1 MSTLNIGGNQ
11 SDRFYRYKM
20 PKLISKVEGKG
31 NGIKTVV
38 PNMSDIARSLSRPPT
53 YPTKFFGCE
62 LGAQVKFDEPHDRYI
77 VNGNH
82 DAAKLQELLHLF
94 IKKFVLC
101 AGCSNPETDLVIKG
115 KGANQKIIRDCKACG
130 QFTDVDMR
138 HKLVTFILKNPPVNP
153 KSSKLTKKERR
164 AKKNGEETDP
174 SLPSSSTRGSSEE
187 GSDDE
192 LYRRIQA
199 EASELPVAD
208 QKDDDEWA
216 QETSSDAVAERVK
229 ELEEGIR
236 TTLITKENQ
245 TAVNN
250 DIYKKIKEL
259 GIDKENDIEND
270 KIIKQ
275 LVLSLFAE
283 SFKTSTTIGKHINK
297 RKKLFQKLIK
307 DADGQRALLG
317 GTEILVGVK
326 CKELFDIKTICR
338 ILMEY
343 YRADLL
349 EEDVFV
355 VWFEGKNTEK
365 YKKLFKRTFN
375 IDYVTP
381 QINED
386 IRNKS
391 KSFAKWLKEADEEDD
406 DDDE

>member
-1 MSTLNIGGNQ
+1 
-11 SDRFYRYKM
+11 
-20 PKLISKVEGKG
+20 
-31 NGIKTVV
+31 
-38 PNMSDIARSLSRPPT
+38 MSDIARSLSRPPT

-62 LGAQVKFDEPHDRYI
+62 LGAQVKFDESHDRYI

-153 KSSKLTKKERR
+153 KSSKLTKKEKR

-375 IDYVTP
+375 MDYVTP

>member
-1 MSTLNIGGNQ
+1 M
-11 SDRFYRYKM
+11 
-20 PKLISKVEGKG
+20 
-31 NGIKTVV
+31 
-38 PNMSDIARSLSRPPT
+38 
-53 YPTKFFGCE
+53 
-62 LGAQVKFDEPHDRYI
+62 
-77 VNGNH
+77 
-82 DAAKLQELLHLF
+82 
-94 IKKFVLC
+94 
-101 AGCSNPETDLVIKG
+101 VIKG

-153 KSSKLTKKERR
+153 KSSKLTKKEKR

-216 QETSSDAVAERVK
+216 LDTSSDAVAERVK

-236 TTLITKENQ
+236 TTLITSAVNDDEDGEDTKDDDEDLEPFNQLDEWLEENQ

-283 SFKTSTTIGKHINK
+283 SFKTSTTIGKHVNK

-375 IDYVTP
+375 VDYVAP

-406 DDDE
+406 DDE